1 MAARSCSPTIRCV
14 APEARIRGTVAFAL
28 AWSIVQA
35 DTGNASRGCKMAA
48 ETTNSTGRAERA
60 RESRRRKEARL
71 RAEWKLERTL
81 GVYLLILPV
90 LLTCLLVAIWPSPFT
105 PQGKTAPELRSLWN
119 FTDQVEV
126 RLLMIVL
133 VSGAL
138 GSAVSAAR
146 TYANFHGLGR
156 YEPNWTWWY
165 LMKVPIGM
173 GLALFLYMV
182 VRGGLFSA
190 SLGDSGAVMDTANPF
205 GFAALGALAGMF
217 AKEAS
222 DKLEEIFKA
231 VFRTAEKPPVVRPKI
246 DKLDPAAKKVQD
258 PDLTLKVVGSGFD
271 DKSTVEVGDKKRD
284 SVFKNAGLLVVTLSS
299 EDLAKAGKLPVVVTA
314 GTQGGGTSA
323 AVELAV
329 VG

>member
-1 MAARSCSPTIRCV
+1 MVGDTTHSTKTDDPKKAQETRVLAPT
-14 APEARIRGTVAFAL
+14 EG
-28 AWSIVQA
+28 
-35 DTGNASRGCKMAA
+35 GK
-48 ETTNSTGRAERA
+48 
-60 RESRRRKEARL
+60 RL
-71 RAEWKLERTL
+71 ELGL
-81 GVYLLILPV
+81 GVYLLILPL
-90 LLTCLLVAIWPSPFT
+90 LLTCLLVAIWPSPYT
-105 PQGKTAPELRSLWN
+105 PQGRTVAELRSPWN

-126 RLLMIVL
+126 RLLAIVL

-138 GSAVSAAR
+138 GSAISTAR
-146 TYANFHGLGR
+146 SYANFHGLGR

-190 SLGDSGAVMDTANPF
+190 SLSDSGAVMDTANPF

-231 VFRTAEKPPVVRPKI
+231 VFRTAEKPPVARPKI
-246 DKLDPAAKKVQD
+246 ERLEPAAKKLHD
-258 PDLTLKVVGSGFD
+258 ADLTLKVEGSGFD
-271 DKSTVEVGDKKRD
+271 ANSTVKVGDKKRD

-299 EDLAKAGKLPVVVTA
+299 EDLAKAGKLPIVVVA

-329 VG
+329 AG

>member
-1 MAARSCSPTIRCV
+1 
-14 APEARIRGTVAFAL
+14 
-28 AWSIVQA
+28 
-35 DTGNASRGCKMAA
+35 MAA

-71 RAEWKLERTL
+71 RAEWKLERSL

-90 LLTCLLVAIWPSPFT
+90 LLTFLLVAIWPSPFT

-133 VSGAL
+133 VSVAL

-156 YEPNWTWWY
+156 YEPSWTWWY

-190 SLGDSGAVMDTANPF
+190 SLSDSGAVMDTANPF

-231 VFRTAEKPPVVRPKI
+231 VFRTAEKPAAAPKI
-246 DKLDPAAKKVQD
+246 DRLDPTAKKVHD
-258 PDLTLKVVGSGFD
+258 PDLTLKVEGNGFD
-271 DKSTVEVGDKKRD
+271 PKSTVKVGDKKRD

>member
-1 MAARSCSPTIRCV
+1 MVGDTTHSTKTDDPKKAQ
-14 APEARIRGTVAFAL
+14 EARVL
-28 AWSIVQA
+28 APTDA
-35 DTGNASRGCKMAA
+35 GK
-48 ETTNSTGRAERA
+48 
-60 RESRRRKEARL
+60 RL
-71 RAEWKLERTL
+71 EL
-81 GVYLLILPV
+81 GLGLYLLILPL

-105 PQGKTAPELRSLWN
+105 PQGTTVPQLRSLWN

-126 RLLMIVL
+126 RLLAIVL

-138 GSAVSAAR
+138 GSAITAAR
-146 TYANFHGLGR
+146 SYANFHGLGR
-156 YEPNWTWWY
+156 YEANWTWWY

-190 SLGDSGAVMDTANPF
+190 SLSQPGAVMDSANPF

-231 VFRTAEKPPVVRPKI
+231 VFRTAEKPFVARPKI
-246 DKLDPAAKKVQD
+246 DRLEPPAKKVHD
-258 PDLTLKVVGSGFD
+258 TDLALRVEGSGFD
-271 DKSTVEVGDKKRD
+271 AKSTVKVGDKKRD

-299 EDLAKAGKLPVVVTA
+299 EDLTKAGKLPVVVTA
-314 GTQGGGTSA
+314 GAEGGGTSA
-323 AVELAV
+323 EASLAV
-329 VG
+329 VD

>member
-1 MAARSCSPTIRCV
+1 MNEKRRERS
-14 APEARIRGTVAFAL
+14 
-28 AWSIVQA
+28 
-35 DTGNASRGCKMAA
+35 
-48 ETTNSTGRAERA
+48 
-60 RESRRRKEARL
+60 
-71 RAEWKLERTL
+71 L
-81 GVYLLILPV
+81 GVYLLILPI

-105 PQGKTAPELRSLWN
+105 PLGETIPELRSLWN

-156 YEPNWTWWY
+156 YEPSWTWWY

-173 GLALFLYMV
+173 GLSLFLYMV

-190 SLGDSGAVMDTANPF
+190 SLNDSGAVMNTANPF

-231 VFRTAEKPPVVRPKI
+231 VFRTAEKPVVARPKI
-246 DKLDPAAKKVQD
+246 DRLDPAVKKVHD
-258 PDLTLKVVGSGFD
+258 PDLTLKVEGSGFD
-271 DKSTVEVGDKKRD
+271 AKSTVKVGDKKRD
-284 SVFKNAGLLVVTLSS
+284 SVFKTAGLLVVTLSS
-299 EDLAKAGKLPVVVTA
+299 EDLAKAGKLPVVVMA
-314 GTQGGGTSA
+314 GTQNGGASVE
-323 AVELAV
+323 VELAV

>member
-1 MAARSCSPTIRCV
+1 MTNPGASDPQGASV
-14 APEARIRGTVAFAL
+14 DAKAEAVLT
-28 AWSIVQA
+28 
-35 DTGNASRGCKMAA
+35 
-48 ETTNSTGRAERA
+48 AERR
-60 RESRRRKEARL
+60 RERM
-71 RAEWKLERTL
+71 L
-81 GVYLLILPV
+81 GVYLLILPI
-90 LLTCLLVAIWPSPFT
+90 LLTCLLVAIWPSPFM
-105 PQGKTAPELRSLWN
+105 PQGKTVPEIRSLWN

-146 TYANFHGLGR
+146 SYANFHGLGR

-190 SLGDSGAVMDTANPF
+190 SLSDSGAVMDTANPF
-205 GFAALGALAGMF
+205 GFAALGSLAGMF

-231 VFRTAEKPPVVRPKI
+231 VFRTAEKPPVTRPKI
-246 DKLDPAAKKVQD
+246 DRLEPAAKKLQD
-258 PDLTLKVVGSGFD
+258 ADLTLKVVGSGFD
-271 DKSTVEVGDKKRD
+271 DKATVKVGDKKRD
-284 SVFKNAGLLVVTLSS
+284 SVFANAGLLVVTLTS
-299 EDLAKAGKLPVVVTA
+299 EDLARPGKLPVVVTA
-314 GTQGGGTSA
+314 GKDGGGTSA
-323 AVELAV
+323 AVDLAV
-329 VG
+329 AV

>member
-1 MAARSCSPTIRCV
+1 MAEYTTNPGGSHQQAQSLD
-14 APEARIRGTVAFAL
+14 AEARAAL
-28 AWSIVQA
+28 A
-35 DTGNASRGCKMAA
+35 A
-48 ETTNSTGRAERA
+48 EKRRERM
-60 RESRRRKEARL
+60 
-71 RAEWKLERTL
+71 L
-81 GVYLLILPV
+81 GVYLLILPI
-90 LLTCLLVAIWPSPFT
+90 LFTCLLVAIWPSPFT
-105 PQGKTAPELRSLWN
+105 PQGKSVPEIRSLWN

-156 YEPNWTWWY
+156 YEPSWTWWY

-190 SLGDSGAVMDTANPF
+190 SLSDSGAVMDTANPF

-231 VFRTAEKPPVVRPKI
+231 VFRTAEKPPVAPKI
-246 DKLDPAAKKVQD
+246 DRLDPAAKKVRD
-258 PDLTLKVVGSGFD
+258 ADLTLKVEGSGFD
-271 DKSTVEVGDKKRD
+271 AKATVKVGDNKRD
-284 SVFKNAGLLVVTLSS
+284 SVFKNGGLLVVTLSS
-299 EDLAKAGKLPVVVTA
+299 EDLERPGKLPVVVVA

-329 VG
+329 AG

>member
-1 MAARSCSPTIRCV
+1 MAGDTTNPTGSNQQ
-14 APEARIRGTVAFAL
+14 AQGLDAETNAAL
-28 AWSIVQA
+28 A
-35 DTGNASRGCKMAA
+35 TEKR
-48 ETTNSTGRAERA
+48 RERM
-60 RESRRRKEARL
+60 
-71 RAEWKLERTL
+71 L
-81 GVYLLILPV
+81 GVYLLILPI
-90 LLTCLLVAIWPSPFT
+90 LFTCLLVAIWPSPFT
-105 PQGKTAPELRSLWN
+105 PPGKTVPEIRSLWN

-156 YEPNWTWWY
+156 YEPSWTWWY

-190 SLGDSGAVMDTANPF
+190 SLSDSGAVMDTANPF

-231 VFRTAEKPPVVRPKI
+231 VFRTAEKPPVARPKI
-246 DKLDPAAKKVQD
+246 DKLDPAAKKVRD
-258 PDLTLKVVGSGFD
+258 PDLTLKVIGSGFD
-271 DKSTVEVGDKKRD
+271 DKSTVKVGDKKRD
-284 SVFKNAGLLVVTLSS
+284 SVFKNAGLLVVTLSP
-299 EDLAKAGKLPVVVTA
+299 EDLERPGKLPVVVVA

-323 AVELAV
+323 AVELPVA
-329 VG
+329 G

>member
-1 MAARSCSPTIRCV
+1 MAEYTTNPAGSHQQAQSQDAETK
-14 APEARIRGTVAFAL
+14 AAL
-28 AWSIVQA
+28 A
-35 DTGNASRGCKMAA
+35 A
-48 ETTNSTGRAERA
+48 EKRRERM
-60 RESRRRKEARL
+60 
-71 RAEWKLERTL
+71 L
-81 GVYLLILPV
+81 GVYLLILPI
-90 LLTCLLVAIWPSPFT
+90 LFTCLLVAIWPSPFT
-105 PQGKTAPELRSLWN
+105 PQGKSVPEIRSLWN

-156 YEPNWTWWY
+156 YEPSWTWWY

-190 SLGDSGAVMDTANPF
+190 SLSDSGAVMDTANPF

-231 VFRTAEKPPVVRPKI
+231 VFRTAEKPPVAPKI
-246 DKLDPAAKKVQD
+246 DRLDPAAKKVRD
-258 PDLTLKVVGSGFD
+258 ADLTLKVEGSGFD
-271 DKSTVEVGDKKRD
+271 PKATVKVGDNKRD
-284 SVFKNAGLLVVTLSS
+284 SVFKNGGLLVVTLSS
-299 EDLAKAGKLPVVVTA
+299 EDLERPGKLPVVVVA

-329 VG
+329 AG

>member
-1 MAARSCSPTIRCV
+1 MA
-14 APEARIRGTVAFAL
+14 G
-28 AWSIVQA
+28 
-35 DTGNASRGCKMAA
+35 
-48 ETTNSTGRAERA
+48 ETTNPAGSDQQAGSLDAEA
-60 RESRRRKEARL
+60 KAALAMEKRR
-71 RAEWKLERTL
+71 ERTL
-81 GVYLLILPV
+81 GVYLLILPI
-90 LLTCLLVAIWPSPFT
+90 LLTCLLVAIWPSPFM
-105 PQGKTAPELRSLWN
+105 PQGKTVPEIRSLWN

-156 YEPNWTWWY
+156 YEPSWTWWY

-190 SLGDSGAVMDTANPF
+190 SLSDSGAVMDTANPF

-231 VFRTAEKPPVVRPKI
+231 VFRTAEKPPVARPKI
-246 DKLDPAAKKVQD
+246 DRLDPTAKKVHD
-258 PDLTLKVVGSGFD
+258 PDLTLKVEGSGFD
-271 DKSTVEVGDKKRD
+271 AKSTVKVGDKKRD
-284 SVFKNAGLLVVTLSS
+284 SVFKNAGLLLVTLSS

-314 GTQGGGTSA
+314 GAEGGGTSA
-323 AVELAV
+323 EASLAV
-329 VG
+329 VE

>member
-1 MAARSCSPTIRCV
+1 MTNPAGSHQQAQSLD
-14 APEARIRGTVAFAL
+14 AEARAAL
-28 AWSIVQA
+28 A
-35 DTGNASRGCKMAA
+35 A
-48 ETTNSTGRAERA
+48 EKRRERM
-60 RESRRRKEARL
+60 
-71 RAEWKLERTL
+71 L
-81 GVYLLILPV
+81 GVYLLILPIFF
-90 LLTCLLVAIWPSPFT
+90 TCLLVAIWPSPFM
-105 PQGKTAPELRSLWN
+105 PQGKTVPEIRSLWN

-156 YEPNWTWWY
+156 YEPSWTWWY

-190 SLGDSGAVMDTANPF
+190 SLSDSGAVMDTANPF

-231 VFRTAEKPPVVRPKI
+231 VFRTAEKPPVAPKI
-246 DKLDPAAKKVQD
+246 DRLDPAAKKVHD
-258 PDLTLKVVGSGFD
+258 PDLTLKVEGSGFD
-271 DKSTVEVGDKKRD
+271 AKSTVKVGDKTRD

-299 EDLAKAGKLPVVVTA
+299 EDLERPGKLPVVVVA

-329 VG
+329 AG

>member
-1 MAARSCSPTIRCV
+1 MAGDTTNPTGSNQQ
-14 APEARIRGTVAFAL
+14 AQSLDAETNAAL
-28 AWSIVQA
+28 A
-35 DTGNASRGCKMAA
+35 TEK
-48 ETTNSTGRAERA
+48 
-60 RESRRRKEARL
+60 RR
-71 RAEWKLERTL
+71 ERTL
-81 GVYLLILPV
+81 GVYLLILPI

-105 PQGKTAPELRSLWN
+105 PPGKTVPEIRSLWN

-156 YEPNWTWWY
+156 YEPSWTWWY

-173 GLALFLYMV
+173 GLALFLYLV

-190 SLGDSGAVMDTANPF
+190 SLSDSGAVMDTANPF

-231 VFRTAEKPPVVRPKI
+231 VFRTAEKPPVARPKI
-246 DKLDPAAKKVQD
+246 DRLDPAAKKVHD
-258 PDLTLKVVGSGFD
+258 PDLTLKVEGSGFD
-271 DKSTVEVGDKKRD
+271 AKSTVKVGDKTRD

-299 EDLAKAGKLPVVVTA
+299 EDLERPGKLPVVVVA

-329 VG
+329 AG

>member
-1 MAARSCSPTIRCV
+1 MAGDTTNPTGSDQQAQSLDV
-14 APEARIRGTVAFAL
+14 EARAAL
-28 AWSIVQA
+28 A
-35 DTGNASRGCKMAA
+35 A
-48 ETTNSTGRAERA
+48 EKRRERM
-60 RESRRRKEARL
+60 
-71 RAEWKLERTL
+71 L
-81 GVYLLILPV
+81 GVYLLILPI
-90 LLTCLLVAIWPSPFT
+90 LFTCLLVAIWPSPFT
-105 PQGKTAPELRSLWN
+105 PQGKTVPEIRSLWN

-156 YEPNWTWWY
+156 YEPSWTWWY

-173 GLALFLYMV
+173 GLALFLYLV

-190 SLGDSGAVMDTANPF
+190 SLSDSGAVMDTANPF

-231 VFRTAEKPPVVRPKI
+231 VFRTAEKPAPAPKI
-246 DKLDPAAKKVQD
+246 DRLEPAGKKVRD
-258 PDLTLKVVGSGFD
+258 PDLTLKVEGSGFD
-271 DKSTVEVGDKKRD
+271 AGSAVKIGDKKRD

-299 EDLAKAGKLPVVVTA
+299 EDLERPGKLPVVVVA

-329 VG
+329 AG